1 MLGWFKKSTKKLEPI
16 DFASVSVDI
25 HSHLLPGIDDG
36 AKDLEDS
43 ILMIKELKSLGFNK
57 IITTPHIMSDL
68 YKNNPQIINSS
79 LLTLK
84 QKLEEEKIEIE
95 INAAAEYYVDYDFEQ
110 KIGKERFMT
119 LDLSLIHI

>member
-1 MLGWFKKSTKKLEPI
+1 MLAWFKKSTEKLEPI
-16 DFASVSVDI
+16 DFTAVSVDI

-43 ILMIKELKSLGFNK
+43 VLMIKELKSLGFNK

-95 INAAAEYYVDYDFEQ
+95 INAAAEYYVD
-110 KIGKERFMT
+110 
-119 LDLSLIHI
+119 